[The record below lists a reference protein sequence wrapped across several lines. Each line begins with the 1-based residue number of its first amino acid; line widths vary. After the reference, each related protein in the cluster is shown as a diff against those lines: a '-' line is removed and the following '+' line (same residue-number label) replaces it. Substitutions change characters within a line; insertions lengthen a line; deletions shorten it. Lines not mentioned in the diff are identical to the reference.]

1 MFILR
6 RLNWKSKEVK
16 EEDVERYDL
25 HQDIWIRCMQQI
37 RMEREERFERMQYEK
52 RKKEFSMNSSKSIT
66 RNIKNSSNKKKIA
79 EEGLIVS
86 HQDSFIIRRAELPKK
101 N

>member
-6 RLNWKSKEVK
+6 RLNWKSKDVK

-37 RMEREERFERMQYEK
+37 RMEREERFERIQYEK
-52 RKKEFSMNSSKSIT
+52 RKKEVSMNSSNSIR
-66 RNIKNSSNKKKIA
+66 RNIKNSSNKKIA
-79 EEGLIVS
+79 VEGHIVS